1 MGTPPITPARP
12 AGRNG
17 AAATR
22 TAPAAAAD
30 GATRRP
36 GLLVL
41 VDGNALVHRAYHAVP
56 AGFMTTRGEPTN
68 AVYGFTSTLLKVLN
82 DLQPD
87 YCAVAFDKAA
97 PTFRHLA
104 SADYKATRP
113 RMADDLRPQFERV
126 KQVVRALRLP
136 IYEQEGYEADDLLG
150 CLAQQAAEQGL
161 ETVIVTGDMDTLQ
174 LVGEHVRVLAPRGR
188 LSETVLYDVAAVR
201 EREGVDPAQ
210 IPDLKAL
217 AGDPSDNIIGA
228 RGIGKKTA
236 AKLLKQFG
244 SVEAIYEH
252 LDEVVPPRLREALL
266 AGEALVRSNKRL
278 ATIAR
283 DLDCVLDLAACRV
296 GAFERAEV
304 LDLFH
309 ELEFRSLL
317 DKLPQSQPGTRDAAR
332 AASAA
337 PQAQQLSFFSGPG
350 APAAD
355 AGAPEAAA
363 PGERAQGLVQSG
375 EELRRVVAAVRAAGA
390 MVIHP
395 VIHRRS
401 AIDLDLA
408 GIALALE
415 DGRTWYVAGL
425 AAQEVLD
432 LLRPVLEDE
441 AIRKIAHDAK
451 PLYTLLAE
459 HGIAL
464 RGLGFD
470 TMIAAYL
477 LSPSVR
483 QASVR
488 QVVFAQLGREIEEP
502 AALAPKGVTV
512 LDVPPEQVAPV
523 AMLEAKLLWSVA
535 EQLRAV
541 LVERA
546 QLELYERVELPLI
559 PVLSQM
565 ERAGV
570 AIDPQV
576 LGEMGRRLAEQIR
589 RVELEIYNSVG
600 HQFMI
605 NSPQQ
610 LGRVLAEE
618 LRLPLTKRTKTGY
631 STDATV
637 LEELLGTHPVI
648 EHILT
653 YRELSKL
660 KSTYVDALP
669 AMINPRTGRVHTTF
683 NQAATTTG
691 RLSSEAPNLQNIPV
705 RTELGRLIRRAF
717 VAGSPD
723 LLLLTADYAQIELRI
738 AAHIT
743 RDPRLIEA
751 FQNDVDVHAATA
763 ATVFNVPLEQVTA
776 EQRRLA
782 KTTNFA
788 VLYGISDFGL
798 SQRVGIPRAE
808 AQRFIEAY
816 LARHAG
822 IRRYIEET
830 LHLAR
835 ERGYVE
841 TPLGRRRY
849 LPELRS
855 ANKAVRAA
863 GERMAINMPIQGAQA
878 DLIKLAMIAVNE
890 ALQQR
895 GLRARMLLQVHDEL
909 VFEVPRNEL
918 DEVASL
924 VRERMEGAMQL
935 IVPIKVELKA
945 GPNWYDVAPLPS
957 ARAA

>member
-1 MGTPPITPARP
+1 MATHPAAPVRP
-12 AGRNG
+12 AGQSR
-17 AAATR
+17 
-22 TAPAAAAD
+22 AAD
-30 GATRRP
+30 GPARRP
-36 GLLVL
+36 SLLVL

-113 RMADDLRPQFERV
+113 RMADDLRPQFDRV

-136 IYEQEGYEADDLLG
+136 IFEREGYEADDLLG
-150 CLAQQAAEQGL
+150 CLARQAAEQGV

-174 LVGEHVRVLAPRGR
+174 LVGDHVRVLAPRGR

-201 EREGVDPAQ
+201 EREGVEPAQ

-236 AKLLKQFG
+236 ARLLNQFG

-252 LDEVVPPRLREALL
+252 IDEVTPPRLREALL
-266 AGEALVRSNKRL
+266 ASEALVRSNKRL

-283 DLDCVLDLAACRV
+283 DLDCTLDLAACRV
-296 GAFERAEV
+296 GDYERAEV

-317 DKLPQSQPGTRDAAR
+317 DKLPQPRQGAAEVVHTAR
-332 AASAA
+332 SV
-337 PQAQQLSFFSGPG
+337 PEAQQLSFFAGPA
-350 APAAD
+350 APAASD
-355 AGAPEAAA
+355 PAATSE
-363 PGERAQGLVQSG
+363 GTQGLVASG
-375 EELRRVVAAVRAAGA
+375 EELRRVVAAMREAGA
-390 MVIHP
+390 VVLHP
-395 VIHRRS
+395 VIHRRN

-415 DGRTWYVAGL
+415 DGRAWYIACSRQAPAAAGL
-425 AAQEVLD
+425 EAQEALVA
-432 LLRPVLEDE
+432 LRPILED
-441 AIRKIAHDAK
+441 AAVQKIAHDAK

-464 RGLGFD
+464 RGLRLD

-477 LSPSVR
+477 LNPSVR

-502 AALAPKGVTV
+502 AALAPKGGTV
-512 LDVPPEQVAPV
+512 LDLPPERVAP
-523 AMLEAKLLWSVA
+523 AALLEARLLWSVA
-535 EQLRAV
+535 EQLRAA

-565 ERAGV
+565 ERTGV

-576 LGEMGRRLAEQIR
+576 LAEMSRQLAEQIR
-589 RVELEIYNSVG
+589 QVELEIYNSVG
-600 HQFMI
+600 HQFVL

-618 LRLPLTKRTKTGY
+618 LHLPLTKRTRTGY
-631 STDATV
+631 STEAAV

-660 KSTYVDALP
+660 KSTYIDALP

-717 VAGSPD
+717 VAGSPE

-743 RDPRLIEA
+743 RDPLLIEA
-751 FQNDVDVHAATA
+751 FQHDVDVHAATA
-763 ATVFNVPLEQVTA
+763 ATVFNVPLEQVTP

-798 SQRVGIPRAE
+798 SQRVRIPRAE

-830 LHLAR
+830 LRLAR

-878 DLIKLAMIAVNE
+878 DLIKLAMIAVDE
-890 ALQQR
+890 ALQQH
-895 GLRARMLLQVHDEL
+895 GLQARMLLQVHDEL
-909 VFEVPRNEL
+909 VFEVPRAEL
-918 DEVASL
+918 DRVASL

-945 GPNWYDVAPLPS
+945 GPNWYDVAPLPQ